1 MMRARPWGA
10 IAWGLLLIAVILSLG
25 IGRLW
30 LDPAVLFGSIF
41 APKPSLPWLIL
52 SELRVPRTILGLLV
66 GASLGLSGAVLQ
78 GLLRNPLAEPGLLGV
93 SAGAA
98 LGAAIAFYFGLAAT
112 MALAIPIMG
121 IAGAILAAGLTLAI
135 GRGGTLTMIL
145 AGTAV
150 SGLMGAGLS
159 LALNFAPNPS
169 AAYEITIWL
178 LGTLENRDW
187 NQLLLAAPFI
197 LLGWL
202 CLALTSRNLDAL
214 SLGEVQAE
222 SLGVD
227 ISRTRL
233 LALAGTALCVGA
245 ATAVVGAVGFI
256 GLIAPHLVRPFV
268 QHQPSRVLLPSALF
282 GAILLLFADIATRII
297 PTSGQELRLGVL
309 TSIVGTPFFFWLVRK
324 LRTTA
329 P

>member
-10 IAWGLLLIAVILSLG
+10 IAWGLLLIAMILSLG

-256 GLIAPHLVRPFV
+256 GLIAPQLVRPFV